1 MMQPQYQWQAVS
13 RDRLPPG
20 LVPAAKGAEAYQSR
34 PTPLALMIPA
44 HWAISLP
51 RNFLR

>member
-1 MMQPQYQWQAVS
+1 MMQPQYHWQTVS
-13 RDRLPPG
+13 RDRLPPR
-20 LVPAAKGAEAYQSR
+20 LVPTAKGAEAYQSR
-34 PTPLALMIPA
+34 LTPLALMIPA